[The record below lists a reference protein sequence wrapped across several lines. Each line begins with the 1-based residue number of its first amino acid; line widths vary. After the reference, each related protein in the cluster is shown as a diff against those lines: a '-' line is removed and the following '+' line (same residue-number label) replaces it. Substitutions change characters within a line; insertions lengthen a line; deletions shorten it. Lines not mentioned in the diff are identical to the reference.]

1 MLLRKFAL
9 LGVILVAFNQ
19 SANYQMAAA
28 LLVTVVFYALHVRLS
43 PYMSPGQYDAVL
55 REHTMAALTN
65 VTHARLRASI
75 AAVETRG
82 ARGGR
87 KRNLVDFQGQI
98 DRTAVL
104 GVLRGW
110 AFDYNSVVASMLFGQ
125 IIIILMGILVN
136 LATLDAT
143 YSGGTNVAASA
154 VISLVAAVVILYYVA
169 VLIADVLVV
178 FAERSITLKRQAA
191 LLAKKRQMGGMGKG
205 DSSED
210 GGADGKLRRTSS
222 RLSVT
227 AESFV
232 GAMTSDDQRIKL
244 DFENK
249 QRKQEAISGGK
260 FLCRPSCF
268 LRCCSLTH
276 HPLFPPSPSTPS
288 ARAAPTETSVNPMF
302 ALKQAMAGAA
312 SPAKIALLKQEVA
325 LSAVDP
331 GELDSHLAALQ
342 GFGDSPPPA
351 SLWPSVRD
359 AAASALRAQSSLL
372 IELQDL
378 KRALAEARAEGSGS
392 GGGGGGGGPARSSP
406 SASDGAY
413 AADEVDTG
421 AGAGAVLRVKP
432 NAGGMGQYSS
442 RRLSGGAV
450 GTAKRAAFKPTLL

>member
-1 MLLRKFAL
+1 MRKAFGGLYFHFKPDYCEEAHCALRPARSHPLARPLAARLLTLASTSPFPADYWGVVVLVRKFAL

-82 ARGGR
+82 VRGGR

-98 DRTAVL
+98 DRSAVL

-136 LATLDAT
+136 LATIDAT

-154 VISLVAAVVILYYVA
+154 IISLVAAVVVLYYAA
-169 VLIADVLVV
+169 VLVADVLVV

-191 LLAKKRQMGGMGKG
+191 MLAKKRQMGGMGKG
-205 DSSED
+205 DGSSDD
-210 GGADGKLRRTSS
+210 GGKLRRTSS

-232 GAMTSDDQRIKL
+232 GAMTSDDQRVKL

-249 QRKQEAISGGK
+249 QRKQEAISGGEGAAA
-260 FLCRPSCF
+260 
-268 LRCCSLTH
+268 LRCLSARALRRCLTPSRASLS
-276 HPLFPPSPSTPS
+276 LFPPPSS
-288 ARAAPTETSVNPMF
+288 AQHRPR
-302 ALKQAMAGAA
+302 
-312 SPAKIALLKQEVA
+312 
-325 LSAVDP
+325 
-331 GELDSHLAALQ
+331 
-342 GFGDSPPPA
+342 PP
-351 SLWPSVRD
+351 
-359 AAASALRAQSSLL
+359 
-372 IELQDL
+372 
-378 KRALAEARAEGSGS
+378 
-392 GGGGGGGGPARSSP
+392 
-406 SASDGAY
+406 
-413 AADEVDTG
+413 
-421 AGAGAVLRVKP
+421 
-432 NAGGMGQYSS
+432 
-442 RRLSGGAV
+442 
-450 GTAKRAAFKPTLL
+450 

>member
-1 MLLRKFAL
+1 MLVRKFAL
-9 LGVILVAFNQ
+9 VGVILVAFNQ

-28 LLVTVVFYALHVRLS
+28 LLITVVFYALHVRVS

-87 KRNLVDFQGQI
+87 RRNLIDFQGQI

-110 AFDYNSVVASMLFGQ
+110 AFDYNSVVAAMLFGQ

-136 LATLDAT
+136 LAEIDAT
-143 YSGGTNVAASA
+143 YGGAYIASS
-154 VISLVAAVVILYYVA
+154 VIITLVASVAMIYYVV
-169 VLIADVLVV
+169 VLVADVLVV

-191 LLAKKRQMGGMGKG
+191 QLAKKRQMGGPGKADDG
-205 DSSED
+205 DEA
-210 GGADGKLRRTSS
+210 GGKLRRSSS

-232 GAMTSDDQRIKL
+232 DALRSDDQRVQL

-249 QRKQEAISGGK
+249 QRKAEAVS
-260 FLCRPSCF
+260 S
-268 LRCCSLTH
+268 
-276 HPLFPPSPSTPS
+276 
-288 ARAAPTETSVNPMF
+288 APTETSVNPMF
-302 ALKQAMAGAA
+302 ALKQAMDRAA

-331 GELDSHLAALQ
+331 GELDAHLAALQ

-359 AAASALRAQSSLL
+359 AAASAMRAQSSLL
-372 IELQDL
+372 LELQDA
-378 KRALAEARAEGSGS
+378 KRALAEAQAEGGGRRGGS
-392 GGGGGGGGPARSSP
+392 AAAAGTGVGDGGAGTGARAFAAPVDNGGGN
-406 SASDGAY
+406 
-413 AADEVDTG
+413 ADADSG
-421 AGAGAVLRVKP
+421 AGAALRVKP
-432 NAGGMGQYSS
+432 GAAYAMGQYSS
-442 RRLSGGAV
+442 RRLSGGA
-450 GTAKRAAFKPTLL
+450 GGGAKKAAFRPTLL